1 MPPELQLKRPIDGV
15 TLAIIRE
22 IHSAAAALGHRAMLV
37 GAAARIILVENVFG
51 LPTGRATKD
60 VDFAF
65 AMETWEQ
72 FEALR
77 QRLVGQHGFAA
88 DTRLAHKLYYR
99 PEGAALG
106 VPVDLVPFGA
116 LGGEREEIRWP
127 PEMAIVMNVTG
138 FADALESA
146 VSVEVGPGVDVAIA
160 SLPAI
165 AVLKLFAW
173 LDRNKDTRKD
183 ALDLTALL
191 LLYHEIDSERVFT
204 IPTEVLEGVGYD
216 IELGGAWML
225 GNDARKLALPATTE
239 KLTAMLANTAQTEGL
254 IRDMARALHTK
265 DDPEGYAAK
274 LLEQFKE
281 GFGYTG

>member
-1 MPPELQLKRPIDGV
+1 MPPELQIKRPIDGV

-22 IHSAAAALGHRAMLV
+22 IHIAASALGHRAMLV

-77 QRLVGQHGFAA
+77 QRLVGQHGFTA
-88 DTRLAHKLYYR
+88 DARLAHRLYYR
-99 PEGAALG
+99 PEGTAHG

-116 LGGEREEIRWP
+116 LGGECEEIRWP
-127 PEMAIVMNVTG
+127 PEMAIVMNVAG

-146 VSVEVGPGVDVAIA
+146 VSVEVGPGVNVAIA

-165 AVLKLFAW
+165 AVLKLFTW
-173 LDRNKDTRKD
+173 LDRCQDTHKD

-191 LLYHEIDSERVFT
+191 LLYYEIDKDRVFM
-204 IPTEVLEGVGYD
+204 IPTDVLEGVGYD

-239 KLTAMLANTAQTEGL
+239 KVTTMLANTAQTGSL
-254 IRDMARALHTK
+254 TSAMARALRTK